1 MPQSLSQVIL
11 HVIFST
17 KDREPWIDEA
27 VDARLHAYLATVARD
42 AGCVAYRV
50 GGASDHVH
58 LAVSLPRTLTQAD
71 LVEKLK
77 VSSSLWIKQLDERLA
92 GFYWQRGYGVFSV
105 SASHLDA
112 LIKYIDSQRAHHRVK
127 TFQDEY
133 REFLKKYQIEW
144 DERYVWD

>member
-1 MPQSLSQVIL
+1 MPQSLSQVII

-17 KDREPWIDEA
+17 KDREPWISESMDS
-27 VDARLHAYLATVARD
+27 RLHAYLATVARD

-50 GGASDHVH
+50 GGSSDHVH
-58 LAVSLPRTLTQAD
+58 LAVSLPRTLTQAE

-77 VSSSLWIKQLDERLA
+77 VSSSLWIKNLDERLA

-112 LIKYIDSQRAHHRVK
+112 LVKYIDGQREHHRVK

>member
-1 MPQSLSQVIL
+1 MPQSLSQVIV
-11 HVIFST
+11 HVVFST
-17 KDREPWIDEA
+17 KAREPWIDDSLDE
-27 VDARLHAYLATVARD
+27 RLHAYLATVARD

-50 GGASDHVH
+50 GGAGDHVH

-77 VSSSLWIKQLDERLA
+77 VASSLWLKKLDPRLA
-92 GFYWQRGYGVFSV
+92 GFYWQRGYGMFSV
-105 SASHLDA
+105 SASGLDD
-112 LIKYIDSQRAHHRVK
+112 LVKYIDGQREHHRVR

-133 REFLKKYQIEW
+133 REFLRRYKIEW

>member
-1 MPQSLSQVIL
+1 
-11 HVIFST
+11 
-17 KDREPWIDEA
+17 

-58 LAVSLPRTLTQAD
+58 LAVSLPRILTQAE

-77 VSSSLWIKQLDERLA
+77 VSSSLWIKQLDQRLA

-112 LIKYIDSQRAHHRVK
+112 LVKYIEGQREHHRVK

-133 REFLKKYQIEW
+133 RVLEEIQN
-144 DERYVWD
+144 